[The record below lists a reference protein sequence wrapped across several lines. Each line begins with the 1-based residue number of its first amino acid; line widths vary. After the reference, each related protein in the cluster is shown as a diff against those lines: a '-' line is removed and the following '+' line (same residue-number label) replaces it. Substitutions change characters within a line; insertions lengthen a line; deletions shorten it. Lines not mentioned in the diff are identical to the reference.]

1 MSKTIGR
8 IIEWIIVVVIFV
20 ILGFI
25 AIPLYDERQTL
36 IRNDEVHA
44 TVKLVQDR
52 IVHYRATHGR
62 LPNSDAE
69 LGQAT
74 VLPRRL
80 IQSLT
85 VGNAG
90 VVTITLSGGF
100 SKLDGKTVVLVPE
113 IKGRQITWRCG
124 EGTLRNYLWAYC
136 PKDTENT
143 GGQAK

>member
-52 IVHYRATHGR
+52 IVHYRATHG
-62 LPNSDAE
+62 
-69 LGQAT
+69 
-74 VLPRRL
+74 
-80 IQSLT
+80 
-85 VGNAG
+85 
-90 VVTITLSGGF
+90 
-100 SKLDGKTVVLVPE
+100 
-113 IKGRQITWRCG
+113 
-124 EGTLRNYLWAYC
+124 
-136 PKDTENT
+136 
-143 GGQAK
+143 